1 MAANESGASEYIFSN
16 FYPKNCTSANVLNID
31 EDREGQSW
39 FLKLGMSSIVARWL
53 LTTERAT
60 KMSYEVS
67 IGLVFDIDSDGEH
80 YT

>member
-1 MAANESGASEYIFSN
+1 
-16 FYPKNCTSANVLNID
+16 
-31 EDREGQSW
+31 
-39 FLKLGMSSIVARWL
+39 MSSIVARWL

-67 IGLVFDIDSDGEH
+67 IGLVFDIDSDGEP